1 MALEWELRQDA
12 AHPLSVVGHP
22 ADGYALQSHK
32 VLQYFA
38 ALAPCQIL
46 PHLPPAHLHTQE
58 MHHHSLLVNISVS
71 FAAIYLDKT

>member
-12 AHPLSVVGHP
+12 AHPLSVVAHP

-32 VLQYFA
+32 ALQYFA

-46 PHLPPAHLHTQE
+46 PHLPPTHLNTQE
-58 MHHHSLLVNISVS
+58 MQCHSLLVNIPVS
-71 FAAIYLDKT
+71 FAATYLDNT